1 MKRLHCHA
9 CAHVHACKQRQ
20 RQRTPVKEEAQSE
33 RFIGSTV
40 DSFETLAYSVL
51 FSCWKAKR
59 KCRWE
64 FLAQRNIFV

>member
-40 DSFETLAYSVL
+40 DSFETLAYYFLVGKRNASVGGS
-51 FSCWKAKR
+51 F
-59 KCRWE
+59 
-64 FLAQRNIFV
+64 